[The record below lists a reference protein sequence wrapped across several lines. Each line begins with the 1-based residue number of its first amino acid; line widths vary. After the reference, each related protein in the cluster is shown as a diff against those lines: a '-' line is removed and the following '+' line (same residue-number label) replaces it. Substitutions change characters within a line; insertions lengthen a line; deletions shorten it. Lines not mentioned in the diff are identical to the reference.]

1 VPFTGRQGTKP
12 RPAVVVSAESF
23 HRTLLDVIVCPISS
37 QSRYYQRPGAG
48 DHPLQHWRGIGRRH
62 PSTARVSNLVA
73 IEKTL
78 IKRSLGPL
86 DSEDLAR
93 IDDGLRVALGL
104 SSTPTASPVE
114 ASRRTSAGRRVRTG
128 RDR

>member
-1 VPFTGRQGTKP
+1 MPSTTTYKRGEVVVVQVPFTGRQGTKP

-48 DHPLQHWRGIGRRH
+48 DHPLQHWRGIGLRH
-62 PSTARVSNLVA
+62 PSTARLSNLVA

-78 IKRSLGPL
+78 IKRS
-86 DSEDLAR
+86 R
-93 IDDGLRVALGL
+93 RVEESRCALGVPWL
-104 SSTPTASPVE
+104 CPLFPASCP
-114 ASRRTSAGRRVRTG
+114 ARS
-128 RDR
+128 

>member
-1 VPFTGRQGTKP
+1 MKP

-48 DHPLQHWRGIGRRH
+48 DHPLRYWKAIGLRH

-86 DSEDLAR
+86 HAEDLAT
-93 IDDGLRVALGL
+93 IGDGLRAALGL
-104 SSTPTASPVE
+104 SSTPAASPAE
-114 ASRRTSAGRRVRTG
+114 SGTSGRTSAGQRARTS
-128 RDR
+128 RNR

>member
-1 VPFTGRQGTKP
+1 MKP

-48 DHPLQHWRGIGRRH
+48 DHPLRHWRGIGLRH
-62 PSTARVSNLVA
+62 PSTARLSNLVA

-86 DSEDLAR
+86 HSEDLAR
-93 IDDGLRVALGL
+93 IDDGLRAALGL
-104 SSTPTASPVE
+104 SSTPVASAVASGTSGRTA
-114 ASRRTSAGRRVRTG
+114 AGRRAKTD